1 VSELELDRERVIQT
15 LCTHFAHDN
24 LSTEELE
31 LRCEHAYKAGSSA
44 ELKALVAGLP
54 ALPPEIAGDTPL
66 YGVAPVGRPEPEE
79 KRHLVIMS
87 NVRKKGQWTPSR
99 HTKVIAIMGAAK
111 FDLREALL
119 LNGETH
125 FDCSVVMGE
134 VELIVP
140 PGLRVECDGNALM
153 GEFDDSHSE
162 GFAAPNAPLIRVT
175 GSVLMGAV
183 RIKTRLPGESSLEAW
198 RRRRLEA

>member
-1 VSELELDRERVIQT
+1 MSELETDRERVIQT
-15 LCTHFAHDN
+15 LCTHFAHDH

-31 LRCEHAYKAGSSA
+31 LRCEHAYKAESSA
-44 ELKALVAGLP
+44 ELTALIAGLP
-54 ALPPEIAGDTPL
+54 AIVPEMTGDTPL
-66 YGVAPVGRPEPEE
+66 YGVAPLGRAEPEE

-87 NVRKKGQWTPSR
+87 NVRKKGAWTPSR
-99 HTKVIAIMGAAK
+99 HTKVIAVMGAAK

-119 LNGETH
+119 LHGETN
-125 FDCSVVMGE
+125 FDVSVVVGE
-134 VELIVP
+134 VEFIIP

-162 GFAAPNAPLIRVT
+162 GFAAPDAPVIRVT

-198 RRRRLEA
+198 RRKRLES

>member
-1 VSELELDRERVIQT
+1 MSELELDRERVIQT
-15 LCTHFAHDN
+15 LCTHFAHDH

-44 ELKALVAGLP
+44 ELTALVAGLP
-54 ALPPEIAGDTPL
+54 ALPPEVTGDTPL
-66 YGVAPVGRPEPEE
+66 YGVAPLGRPEPEE

-87 NVRKKGQWTPSR
+87 NVRKKGAWTPAR
-99 HTKVIAIMGAAK
+99 HTKVIAFMGAAK

-119 LNGETH
+119 LHGVTN
-125 FDCSVVMGE
+125 FDVSVVMGE
-134 VELIVP
+134 AEFIVP

-153 GEFDDSHSE
+153 GEFDDSHSD
-162 GFAAPNAPLIRVT
+162 GLAAPDAPVIRVT
-175 GSVLMGAV
+175 GMVLMGAV